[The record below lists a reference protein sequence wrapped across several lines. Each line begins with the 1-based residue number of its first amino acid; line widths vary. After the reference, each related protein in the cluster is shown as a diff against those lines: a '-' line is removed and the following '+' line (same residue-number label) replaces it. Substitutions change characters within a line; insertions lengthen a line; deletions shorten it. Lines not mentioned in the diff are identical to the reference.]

1 MFLTDTPQGVASELV
16 AAELVSAADMVTGE
30 GVVEGVRVLGYA
42 WEHEGVAMDGDRGG
56 DMVTCEGGG

>member
-30 GVVEGVRVLGYA
+30 
-42 WEHEGVAMDGDRGG
+42 
-56 DMVTCEGGG
+56 VTCEGVLWVEGDK